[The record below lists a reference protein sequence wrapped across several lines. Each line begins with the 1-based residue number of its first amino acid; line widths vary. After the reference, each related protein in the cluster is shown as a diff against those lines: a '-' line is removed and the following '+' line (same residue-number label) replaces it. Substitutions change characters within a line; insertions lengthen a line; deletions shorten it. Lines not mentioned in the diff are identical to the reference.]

1 MSDKPPGPL
10 NENRKHFHD
19 FISVLTAGVDRYPFG
34 GQDVLVHEARVLALP
49 SGNPKYP
56 AKNLI
61 GFFDLLQPVR
71 LWDTVRH
78 YLSLP
83 EKAQPEGIY
92 LTVNPVD
99 PDLLAVADHEFKA
112 GVSGATDADVKARN
126 FFYVD
131 ADPVRRARISATDE
145 EKAAAGDLA
154 LAVRADL
161 TARGFPPPMVV
172 DSGNGFH
179 DWRRVQLP
187 AADGGA
193 VEELLK
199 ALARRHDTPRAKIDT
214 TVFNPSRLCK
224 IPGTF
229 ARKGSSVTTRP
240 HRMARILEV
249 PPC

>member
-1 MSDKPPGPL
+1 MSGKPPGPL
-10 NENRKHFHD
+10 AENARHFHD
-19 FISVLTAGVDRYPFG
+19 FVTVLTAGVDRYPFG
-34 GQDVLVHEARVLALP
+34 DQDVLVHEARVLALP

-61 GFFDLLQPVR
+61 GFFDLLQPVP
-71 LWDTVRH
+71 LWDAIRH

-92 LTVNPVD
+92 ITVNPVD
-99 PDLLAVADHEFKA
+99 PNLLAVADHEFKA
-112 GVSGATDADVKARN
+112 GVNGATDADVLCRN
-126 FFYVD
+126 YFYVD
-131 ADPVRRARISATDE
+131 ADPVKRAKISATDA
-145 EKAAAGDLA
+145 EKAAAWELA
-154 LAVRADL
+154 RAVRADL
-161 TARGFPPPMVV
+161 TDRGFPPPMVV

-187 AADGGA
+187 ADEGGA
-193 VEELLK
+193 VERLLK
-199 ALARRHDTPRAKIDT
+199 ALARRHDTARAKVDT

-229 ARKGSSVTTRP
+229 ARKGSSVKTRP
-240 HRMARILEV
+240 HRMARVLEV